1 MKKININDAE
11 LIQTL
16 ASKRVK
22 DGQANGTLNR
32 CDERSYVG
40 VLETFARAQVGH
52 ELEVTFKMLEILKKH
67 YGVEVIILENQK

>member
-32 CDERSYVG
+32 CTDRSYVG

-52 ELEVTFKMLEILKKH
+52 ELEVAYKILNAIKELT
-67 YGVEVIILENQK
+67 GEDVIILKDE

>member
-40 VLETFARAQVGH
+40 VLETFARAQIGH
-52 ELEVTFKMLEILKKH
+52 ELEVAYKILNAIKELT
-67 YGVEVIILENQK
+67 GEDVIILKDE